1 VESANEARIRETEQT
16 EVVRRRYDRIAPW
29 YDCFE
34 APMEHLWFRA
44 WRRRVWSVIEG
55 DRILEVGVGTGKN
68 LPFHPPDRA
77 VVAVDLS
84 ERMLAQAKRGAAAL
98 GISVELTVMDV
109 QSLGFPDG
117 SFDTA
122 IGTFVFCSVPEPCR
136 GLAELRRVLR
146 PGGKLILLEH
156 VRADGR
162 WAGRLLD
169 ALDPIVSRLIG
180 AHVNRRTVAAVAE
193 SGFRL
198 ERVEALNRLVRLIEA
213 RNPEP

>member
-1 VESANEARIRETEQT
+1 MTETRIRETGET
-16 EVVRRRYDRIAPW
+16 EVVRRRYDRIAPL
-29 YDCFE
+29 YDCLE
-34 APMEHLWFRA
+34 APMERLWFGA
-44 WRRRVWSVIEG
+44 WRHRIWNVIEG

-68 LPFHPPDRA
+68 LSFYPSDRV

-84 ERMLAQAKRGAAAL
+84 ERMLARAKRRAAVL
-98 GISVELTVMDV
+98 GIPVEFTAMDV

-122 IGTFVFCSVPEPCR
+122 IGTFVFCSVPEPRR
-136 GLAELRRVLR
+136 GLGELRRVLR
-146 PGGKLILLEH
+146 PGGKLVLLEH

-169 ALDPIVSRLIG
+169 GLDPIVSRLVG
-180 AHVNRRTVAAVAE
+180 AHVNRHTVATVVE

-198 ERVEALNRLVRLIEA
+198 ERVESFSRLVRMIEA
-213 RNPEP
+213 CNLAP

>member
-1 VESANEARIRETEQT
+1 
-16 EVVRRRYDRIAPW
+16 
-29 YDCFE
+29 
-34 APMEHLWFRA
+34 MERLWFRA
-44 WRRRVWSVIEG
+44 WRRRVWSAIEG

-68 LPFHPPDRA
+68 LPFHPKDRV

-84 ERMLAQAKRGAAAL
+84 ERMLARAKRRAAAS
-98 GISVELTVMDV
+98 GIPVEPTVMDV
-109 QSLGFPDG
+109 QSLAFPDG

-122 IGTFVFCSVPEPCR
+122 VGTFVFCSVPEPRR
-136 GLAELRRVLR
+136 GLVELRRVLR

-169 ALDPIVSRLIG
+169 RLDPIVSRLVG
-180 AHVNRRTVAAVAE
+180 AHVNRRTVATVAE

-198 ERVEALNRLVRLIEA
+198 ERVESLNRLVRLIEA
-213 RNPEP
+213 RNPES

>member
-1 VESANEARIRETEQT
+1 MESATETRIREAEQT
-16 EVVRRRYDRIAPW
+16 GVVRRRYDRIAPL
-29 YDCFE
+29 YDCLE
-34 APMEHLWFRA
+34 APMERLWFGA

-68 LPFHPPDRA
+68 LSFHPRDQM

-84 ERMLAQAKRGAAAL
+84 ERMLTRAKRRAAAL
-98 GISVELTVMDV
+98 GIPVELTVMDV
-109 QSLGFPDG
+109 QSLAFPGG

-122 IGTFVFCSVPEPCR
+122 VGTFVFCSVSEPRR
-136 GLAELRRVLR
+136 GLVELRRVLR

-169 ALDPIVSRLIG
+169 GLDPIVSRLVG
-180 AHVNRRTVAAVAE
+180 AHVNRPTVATVAE

-198 ERVEALNRLVRLIEA
+198 ERVESLNRLVRLIEA
-213 RNPEP
+213 RNPES